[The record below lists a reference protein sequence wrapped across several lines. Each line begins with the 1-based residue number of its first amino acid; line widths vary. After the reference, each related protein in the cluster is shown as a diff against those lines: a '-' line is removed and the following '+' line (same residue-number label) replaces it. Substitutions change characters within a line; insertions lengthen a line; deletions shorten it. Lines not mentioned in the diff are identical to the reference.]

1 MSEVNI
7 ENQDVLSI
15 NSLDDFYILN
25 SLIPCGG
32 YFSFAKKVSDFKFIG
47 NSKAK
52 ITLFQSSSF
61 SLVFYTDKD
70 VLREINN

>member
-15 NSLDDFYILN
+15 SSLDDFYILN
-25 SLIPCGG
+25 SLIQRGG
-32 YFSFAKKVSDFKFIG
+32 FFICKKVSDFKYIG

-52 ITLFQSSSF
+52 ITLFQSSYLSF
-61 SLVFYTDKD
+61 VLNTDKD